1 MNAPASALIQNDIV
15 VFGLIAATL
24 GAVFWTASRTQGPW
38 RRFYAVV
45 PALLLCY
52 LLPGIYNT
60 VGLIDGANTRL
71 YNPIARDVLLPAALI
86 LLTLSIDLRAIL
98 GLGPKLV
105 AMYLGASVSIMLGAV
120 VAFWVMRWLHPATVA
135 GDTWAGMAA
144 LAGSWIG
151 GGANMLAM
159 REVFNVDATTFGQFA
174 VVDVGVGYVW
184 MAALIFLAGRARKI
198 DSRSGADTRA
208 LDALQERMA
217 RFHAEHARIPS
228 LADLM
233 VIVAVAFGGVGL
245 AHALA
250 SPLATWCKAHL
261 SWSGQFSLDAPFVW
275 VVVLATSL
283 GLLLSFTRARTLEG
297 AGASRIGSLL

>member
-1 MNAPASALIQNDIV
+1 MTPPPVALIQNDIV

-24 GAVFWTASRTQGPW
+24 GAVFWTSARERGPW
-38 RRFYAVV
+38 QRFYAVV

-98 GLGPKLV
+98 RLGPKLV
-105 AMYLGASVSIMLGAV
+105 AMYLGASLSIMLGAV

-159 REVFNVDATTFGQFA
+159 SEVFAVNATTFGQFA
-174 VVDVGVGYVW
+174 
-184 MAALIFLAGRARKI
+184 LI
-198 DSRSGADTRA
+198 RSN
-208 LDALQERMA
+208 
-217 RFHAEHARIPS
+217 S
-228 LADLM
+228 
-233 VIVAVAFGGVGL
+233 V
-245 AHALA
+245 
-250 SPLATWCKAHL
+250 
-261 SWSGQFSLDAPFVW
+261 
-275 VVVLATSL
+275 
-283 GLLLSFTRARTLEG
+283 
-297 AGASRIGSLL
+297 

>member
-1 MNAPASALIQNDIV
+1 MTPPPVALIQNDIV

-24 GAVFWTASRTQGPW
+24 GAVFWTSARERGPW
-38 RRFYAVV
+38 QRFYAVV

-98 GLGPKLV
+98 RLGPKLV
-105 AMYLGASVSIMLGAV
+105 AMYLGASLSIMLGAV

-159 REVFNVDATTFGQFA
+159 REVFAVNATTFGQFA

-184 MAALIFLAGRARKI
+184 MAVLIFLAGRARSI
-198 DSRSGADTRA
+198 DARSGADTRA

-217 RFHAEHARIPS
+217 RFQAEHARIPS
-228 LADLM
+228 LSDLM

-245 AHALA
+245 AHAF
-250 SPLATWCKAHL
+250 ATPW
-261 SWSGQFSLDAPFVW
+261 P
-275 VVVLATSL
+275 
-283 GLLLSFTRARTLEG
+283 
-297 AGASRIGSLL
+297 AGARRT